1 MLEGIPLSG
10 YHALLWIHSYIHTYP
25 HSQLKHSH
33 FPALEGEIFTPL
45 PLRDL
50 SRNSPKLVRNFPK
63 LNLTLPFMDLKH
75 ARMYIPLHLWIL
87 TYILRYVSGHVI
99 YAITSISHQL
109 SFGGILPRH
118 SELAER
124 ACRLQTTS

>member
-1 MLEGIPLSG
+1 MRLFAIDT
-10 YHALLWIHSYIHTYP
+10 HAPRAQSDMAKYPRNSPDRDRLWPLLWIHNYIHTYP

-33 FPALEGEIFTPL
+33 FPTLEGEIFTPL

-75 ARMYIPLHLWIL
+75 TRMYIPLHLWIL
-87 TYILRYVSGHVI
+87 TYILCYVSGCVI
-99 YAITSISHQL
+99 YVITSISL
-109 SFGGILPRH
+109 S
-118 SELAER
+118 AD
-124 ACRLQTTS
+124 C